1 MKKIFVILSL
11 FCLVFSCDKKETE
24 PKTDL
29 NSAWEIKVD
38 NQREYLSLDD
48 ELFINAWQP
57 EKVIENLSEKINS
70 QKAELNDYLTYVAAL
85 TSQWV
90 DKEITNKDLEES
102 LKILDEQLLKYPNN
116 SELYRLRWLAYDLKW
131 ETEEAKKSYEKALE
145 LNQNDSYIFSN
156 LWALYRKT
164 WDLEKAKD
172 FIEKSLKLD
181 EKNHQALMS
190 SAIINLWEKKYDEAI
205 KSLDKILENYVNNEI
220 LINANTLKAKI
231 YEEQEKYNEA
241 DKSFLAAIGLWE
253 KAETYLEY
261 WIYSYNVFLKKL
273 EENKKKNSK
282 NEEENNSEI
291 NTTFI
296 GENYLSYAKDLL
308 QKSLELNPNSVYTNL
323 FLWFVN
329 QDTWYISQ
337 ETSYYEEAEKYYK
350 KASEL
355 LEKDESITNEKKEEI
370 KKDIEENLNSLTL

>member
-11 FCLVFSCDKKETE
+11 FCLVFSCAKKETE

-70 QKAELNDYLTYVAAL
+70 QKAELSDYLTYVVAL
-85 TSQWV
+85 TSEWV
-90 DKEITNKDLEES
+90 NKKITSQDLEKAIEITNKQLE
-102 LKILDEQLLKYPNN
+102 KYPNN

-181 EKNHQALMS
+181 ENNHQALIS
-190 SAIINLWEKKYDEAI
+190 SAIINLWEKKYNEAI
-205 KSLDKILENYVNNEI
+205 KSLDKITNNYVNNEV
-220 LINANTLKAKI
+220 LINANLLKAKV
-231 YEEQEKYNEA
+231 YEAQEKYNEA

-253 KAETYLEY
+253 NAESYEDY
-261 WIYSYNVFLKKL
+261 WIFNYNVASKKL
-273 EENKKKNSK
+273 EKND
-282 NEEENNSEI
+282 ELVA
-291 NTTFI
+291 
-296 GENYLSYAKDLL
+296 GNYLNYSKDLL
-308 QKSLELNPNSVYTNL
+308 LKALELNPESTYTNL
-323 FLWFVN
+323 YLWLVYH
-329 QDTWYISQ
+329 DLWYINQ
-337 ETSYYEEAEKYYK
+337 ETDYSEEAEKYYK

>member
-1 MKKIFVILSL
+1 MKKIFIILSL
-11 FCLVFSCDKKETE
+11 FCLVFSCAKKEPEQNTN
-24 PKTDL
+24 L
-29 NSAWEIKVD
+29 NSAWEIKVEK
-38 NQREYLSLDD
+38 QREYLSLDD
-48 ELFINAWQP
+48 ELFLKAWQP
-57 EKVIENLSEKINS
+57 GKVIENLSEKINS

-164 WDLEKAKD
+164 WDLEKAKEN
-172 FIEKSLKLD
+172 IEKSLKLD
-181 EKNHQALMS
+181 EKNHQALVS

-205 KSLDKILENYVNNEI
+205 KFLDKIIENYINNEI
-220 LINANTLKAKI
+220 LINANILKAKV

-241 DKSFLAAIGLWE
+241 DKSFLAVIWLWE
-253 KAETYLEY
+253 KAETYEDY
-261 WIYSYNVFLKKL
+261 WIFNYNVASKKL
-273 EENKKKNSK
+273 EKND
-282 NEEENNSEI
+282 ELVA
-291 NTTFI
+291 
-296 GENYLSYAKDLL
+296 GNYLNYSKDLL
-308 QKSLELNPNSVYTNL
+308 LKALELNPESTYSNL
-323 FLWFVN
+323 FLWFVYH
-329 QDTWYISQ
+329 DLWYINQ
-337 ETSYYEEAEKYYK
+337 ETSYSEEAEKYYK

-355 LEKDESITNEKKEEI
+355 LEKDESIANNEKEEI
-370 KKDIEENLNSLTL
+370 KKNIEGNLNSLTL